1 MTRMGIGAGSSSVQR
16 ECVGQGVSWG
26 TGAAH
31 RWDTHPPQCY
41 DKLGWHRRVLSQ
53 QSGVSV
59 AVLGWEGGSHSLPVP
74 GVWMRCSEV
83 FAFLQDGEWWGW
95 LFLD

>member
-1 MTRMGIGAGSSSVQR
+1 M
-16 ECVGQGVSWG
+16 
-26 TGAAH
+26 
-31 RWDTHPPQCY
+31 
-41 DKLGWHRRVLSQ
+41 
-53 QSGVSV
+53 